1 MLRNDEQMIQ
11 VVTSPGD
18 PIFFLH
24 HAYLDHAWW
33 QWQQANLS
41 SRLTD
46 ISGPNVPSS
55 ETLELE
61 GVDYPSAA
69 ILDYNGDPGNVTT
82 LNHTLWMANLIAN
95 ATVGDVMDLGGQV
108 SCAEYV

>member
-1 MLRNDEQMIQ
+1 MIN
-11 VVTSPGD
+11 VATSPGD

-24 HAYLDHAWW
+24 HTYLDRVWW

-46 ISGPNVPSS
+46 ISGRNVPTAEALARGNLS
-55 ETLELE
+55 
-61 GVDYPSAA
+61 YPTAA
-69 ILDYNGDPGNVTT
+69 ILDYDGDPGNVTT
-82 LNHTLWMANLIAN
+82 LNHTLWMVDLIGN
-95 ATVGDVMDLGGQV
+95 ATVGDVMDLGGPI